1 MRDKD
6 EVNKK
11 ILDKEAII
19 SELKSQLYGNVEE
32 ENNGSRNAMPDAT
45 MFQSFTDQNST
56 FSDNNVT
63 ITENQLSD
71 GMHVSEE
78 QISTY
83 ARISSIPSTSTA
95 PVPKPSLPVTSHPTP
110 AAVTKKQDKISA
122 YRRMLVV
129 GDSHCRGIGD
139 VFKNYV
145 PNKCHVKVICK
156 PDPHNFL
163 HKHHFSHDLIHM
175 NQKGKN
181 VFCRKIVLKVFGNA
195 KPMVT
200 TLHYMHTNSTR
211 PTGDRYNAA
220 RATGNRGTKQKPNTQ
235 HKGRYTYPRNQH
247 NLPSHHVAND
257 PTRDTTQDCTNYRS
271 EWPALPSNN
280 HTIMNKRSDIQQ
292 LTHPAPPTTMNNM
305 ITPPSPYS
313 QTNHINMR
321 YMGHTVNNPLQP
333 QFGQFGPHIPLA
345 PFPIF
350 NPHLPHQPH
359 FYYPVTPLV

>member
-156 PDPHNFL
+156 PGSKVKEIVNVIDPDKVGKDTITCIIGGTKDMFTTDMVDIENSLDILKSKFKDKQLIWVLAPPRFDTQNINLHIANTNTKIKYYLANHPNITVIDPHAFL
-163 HKHHFSHDLIHM
+163 QRRHYSDDKIHL
-175 NQKGKN
+175 NQRGRKI
-181 VFCRKIVLKVFGNA
+181 FCKKIVLRVYGRT
-195 KPMVT
+195 KPVLTTIKYIHVT
-200 TLHYMHTNSTR
+200 
-211 PTGDRYNAA
+211 
-220 RATGNRGTKQKPNTQ
+220 
-235 HKGRYTYPRNQH
+235 
-247 NLPSHHVAND
+247 
-257 PTRDTTQDCTNYRS
+257 
-271 EWPALPSNN
+271 
-280 HTIMNKRSDIQQ
+280 
-292 LTHPAPPTTMNNM
+292 
-305 ITPPSPYS
+305 
-313 QTNHINMR
+313 
-321 YMGHTVNNPLQP
+321 
-333 QFGQFGPHIPLA
+333 
-345 PFPIF
+345 
-350 NPHLPHQPH
+350 
-359 FYYPVTPLV
+359 